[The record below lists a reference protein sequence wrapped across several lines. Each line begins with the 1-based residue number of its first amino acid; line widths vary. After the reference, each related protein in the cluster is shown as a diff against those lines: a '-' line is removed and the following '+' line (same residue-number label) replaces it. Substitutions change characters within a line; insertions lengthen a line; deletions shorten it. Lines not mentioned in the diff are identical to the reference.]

1 MAPNQVTGPI
11 TIQLCGQLP
20 PKIGC
25 LLVAFPHRTGM
36 LVYRMI
42 NHSQIGSSI
51 VNHPFWGIPSVGN
64 GWPSTS
70 NRSSILQPW
79 PRFHRNNQPWLS
91 ASTTNIGRPLA
102 TMPGKKNVIDWL
114 QVDSKLMMG
123 DEFMLQPID
132 ETTSSTYGWIWYI
145 ILNYIYIHI
154 QLYNHILLWL
164 WLWSMV
170 WTTSYLW

>member
-1 MAPNQVTGPI
+1 
-11 TIQLCGQLP
+11 
-20 PKIGC
+20 
-25 LLVAFPHRTGM
+25 M

-42 NHSQIGSSI
+42 NHPQIGSSI
-51 VNHPFWGIPSVGN
+51 VNHPFWAIPSVGN

-102 TMPGKKNVIDWL
+102 TMPENKNAIDWL

-123 DEFMLQPID
+123 DELMLQPID
-132 ETTSSTYGWIWYI
+132 EATASTYGWIWYI
-145 ILNYIYIHI
+145 ILNYIYTHI
-154 QLYNHILLWL
+154 QLYNHILWLWYDIYIQLYNHILWL
-164 WLWSMV
+164 WYMV